1 MTNIDDSILK
11 EFDRQRFNVIN
22 ISFVMNKLDT
32 LEKKNTFLSFMIDNR
47 NILLTFSDILKEIK
61 KY

>member
-11 EFDRQRFNVIN
+11 EFDRQRFNVIS

-47 NILLTFSDILKEIK
+47 NILLTFSDILDEIK

>member
-11 EFDRQRFNVIN
+11 EFDRQRFNVIS

-47 NILLTFSDILKEIK
+47 NILLTFSDVLKEIK